1 MKSARWIRCVVPVI
15 ALAAVGCP
23 DPETVRVHDELAPKP
38 AATPTIPAEQ
48 KKYRTLAAMVPG
60 DTGGQDTAYWWFL
73 KMSGP
78 TAVIDK
84 YEADFDKLLG
94 TVWAAP
100 GSGEPAITWD
110 LPQGWKR
117 EDGGGSSIAP
127 RFATLKAPGGDAEIA
142 VSLARGTVV
151 GNAQRWWGQL
161 WGDEKAGE
169 VTPVNL
175 EAYSRH
181 QVVRGRLI
189 LRVDMAGPNDP
200 NAKRPK
206 MMNPHGGQ

>member
-1 MKSARWIRCVVPVI
+1 M
-15 ALAAVGCP
+15 
-23 DPETVRVHDELAPKP
+23 
-38 AATPTIPAEQ
+38 PTIPAEQ

-60 DTGGQDTAYWWFL
+60 DTGGQDNAYWWFL

-78 TAVIDK
+78 AAVIDK

-117 EDGGGSSIAP
+117 EDGGGSSLVV

-142 VSLARGTVV
+142 VSLARGTIV
-151 GNAQRWWGQL
+151 GNAQPGGGSCGARRRRRTSRRSLSGP
-161 WGDEKAGE
+161 
-169 VTPVNL
+169 TP
-175 EAYSRH
+175 AARS
-181 QVVRGRLI
+181 
-189 LRVDMAGPNDP
+189 
-200 NAKRPK
+200 
-206 MMNPHGGQ
+206 